1 MTPRLFGATTR
12 KTKAY
17 GAKMAFLLGVDTGGT
32 YTDAVLLDEAAD
44 HVVATAKSLTTKGD
58 LSLGIGRAIDA
69 ALAKGAVPADQIAL
83 VSLSTTLATNALVE
97 GQGGRVALVFIG
109 LDADDLER
117 GGLREALKGDP
128 VIMLQGGHTHA
139 GTEAAPLDLTALA
152 SELAAM
158 SGQVMG
164 FAVAA
169 RFATRNAAHELAARE
184 LIRAATGRP
193 VTCSHELSA
202 NLNGPKRALTA
213 VLNARLIGMIDGL
226 VAACEAHLARLSIK
240 APLMVVRGDGA
251 LISAA
256 MVRERPIE
264 TILSGPAASIVG
276 ARWLTGESDA
286 LVSDIGGTTTDVALL
301 KGGLPEIDPQG
312 AMVGGWRTM
321 VEAVAMRTTGL
332 GGDSAV
338 QLLQDGLDGGLRLG
352 PRRLVPLSLLAVDAP
367 AMVHAALDRALAA
380 EAVGE
385 HDGRFVVP
393 FPGATDG
400 LNAREAALMARIT
413 GPMPV
418 AQALT
423 SRIETAALEQLVA
436 RGLVRIA
443 GVTPSDAAHVLGL
456 LADWDGAAAEKGL
469 RLLARRRTGR
479 GERFA
484 PDAATLARMIVDQL
498 TAQTVDCLLEAAFAE
513 DGSFAD
519 APEVLARHALTQA
532 GLRNHSGVLA
542 ISARLAVPVVG
553 LGASAPTYYP
563 AVGARLHTRM
573 VLPEHA
579 GVANAI
585 GAIVGQ
591 IAQRAAGIV
600 TSPAEGRY
608 TAHLPTGLMH
618 FTSAEQAMDAMETA
632 LTAEA
637 TSRAQTA
644 GAVDLRVACTRDVQE
659 ATIEGRVM
667 FIEAQVSVTASG
679 RPRVAHAMQDTA
691 TGKNPLDA
699 PIPRL

>member
-1 MTPRLFGATTR
+1 MTRPDFGATTR
-12 KTKAY
+12 GD
-17 GAKMAFLLGVDTGGT
+17 GASGAGMAFLLGVDTGGT
-32 YTDAVLLDEAAD
+32 YTDAVLLDEGAD
-44 HVVATAKSLTTKGD
+44 NVVASAKSLTTKGD

-69 ALAKGAVPADQIAL
+69 ALAQGGVPADQIAL

-109 LDADDLER
+109 FDAGDLER
-117 GGLREALKGDP
+117 GGLIEALKGDP
-128 VIMLQGGHTHA
+128 VIMLAGGHTHA
-139 GTEAAPLDLTALA
+139 GTEAVPLDMAGLQVQLAGLT
-152 SELAAM
+152 
-158 SGQVMG
+158 GQVMG

-169 RFATRNAAHELAARE
+169 RFATRNAAHELAVRDA
-184 LIRAATGRP
+184 IRAATGSP

-226 VAACEAHLARLSIK
+226 VAACEAHLARLSIT

-256 MVRERPIE
+256 MVRMRPIE

-276 ARWLTGESDA
+276 ARWLTGEADA

-301 KGGLPEIDPQG
+301 KGGLPEIDPEG

-338 QLLQDGLDGGLRLG
+338 HLVQDGLDGGLRLG
-352 PRRLVPLSLLAVDAP
+352 PRRLVPLSLLAMDAP
-367 AMVHAALDRALAA
+367 QMVHAALDRALSA

-393 FPGATDG
+393 FPGSLDG

-413 GPMPV
+413 EPMPV
-418 AQALT
+418 AKALT
-423 SRIETAALEQLVA
+423 SRIESAALEQLVA

-456 LADWDGAAAEKGL
+456 LADWDGVAAEKGL

-484 PDAATLARMIVDQL
+484 PDAATLARMVVDQL
-498 TAQTVDCLLEAAFAE
+498 TAQTVDCLLETAFAE
-513 DGSFAD
+513 DDIAG
-519 APEVLARHALTQA
+519 APEALARHALTVA
-532 GLRNHSGVLA
+532 GLSQHRGVMTV
-542 ISARLAVPVVG
+542 SASLGVPVVG
-553 LGASAPTYYP
+553 LGASAACYYP
-563 AVGARLHTRM
+563 AVGVRLGTQM
-573 VLPEHA
+573 ILPEHA

-585 GAIVGQ
+585 GAVVGQ
-591 IAQRAAGIV
+591 VTQRVSGIV
-600 TSPAEGRY
+600 TSPSEGRFV
-608 TAHLPTGLMH
+608 AHLLTGLV
-618 FTSAEQAMDAMETA
+618 AYPEREAALQAMEDTLVAEVTARA
-632 LTAEA
+632 LTAGAAEARVTVARDVREAMVEGRAMFVEA
-637 TSRAQTA
+637 TVT
-644 GAVDLRVACTRDVQE
+644 
-659 ATIEGRVM
+659 
-667 FIEAQVSVTASG
+667 VTASG
-679 RPRVAHAMQDTA
+679 RPRVAHAS
-691 TGKNPLDA
+691 
-699 PIPRL
+699 